1 MGAEIKQRPV
11 KLVAGIIF
19 KEENF
24 LKETEKELKKLYGE
38 FESIEK
44 IAPFDY
50 TDYYEAEMGRPL
62 TRKLVCFKKLVEM
75 ENISEAKLETNKIE
89 NRFSSDRK
97 RAVNIDPGYVTEAKL
112 VLLTTKDYTHR
123 VYVGRRIFAEST
135 LFFQDGKFMPWPW
148 TYPDYAS
155 EDLISYFER
164 VREIYTQNIRSMA
177 EGSTSEKEHYDT
189 K

>member
-11 KLVAGIIF
+11 KLVASIIF

-155 EDLISYFER
+155 EDLISYFEK
-164 VREIYTQNIRSMA
+164 VRGIYIQNIKSVA
-177 EGSTSEKEHYDT
+177 EVSTSEKEHYDT